1 MNQDCPFEPVQVQ
14 PDLTESESPF
24 EFSLRPGQRYG
35 WWEDHETDDSHDVAL
50 VYGAAN
56 DERTKILL
64 DSGASGSMISL
75 DLARSLKLKVR
86 MLADPVKVS
95 GLGRVQSYITAMAR
109 VNVVYVMNVWVGSPV
124 GNGFHVCRWDTIVHA
139 GMFSEDA

>member
-1 MNQDCPFEPVQVQ
+1 MNQDCPIEPVQVQ
-14 PDLTESESPF
+14 PDLTESESPV

-35 WWEDHETDDSHDVAL
+35 WWEDHETDDSYYVAL
-50 VYGAAN
+50 PAN
-56 DERTKILL
+56 DERTKMLL

-109 VNVVYVMNVWVGSPV
+109 LNVVYVMNVWVGSPV
-124 GNGFHVCRWDTIVHA
+124 GKGIHVCRWDTIVHA
-139 GMFSEDA
+139 GRFSEDA